1 MTNIVSRFVKDE
13 SGATAIEY
21 ALIAGG
27 ISVVIITAV
36 NVGTSLDGTFN
47 RVANLFAAPYTTLAD
62 RHQRPRRSWGLVV
75 PSDVDGVVCV

>member
-47 RVANLFAAPYTTLAD
+47 RVANLFAAP
-62 RHQRPRRSWGLVV
+62 
-75 PSDVDGVVCV
+75 